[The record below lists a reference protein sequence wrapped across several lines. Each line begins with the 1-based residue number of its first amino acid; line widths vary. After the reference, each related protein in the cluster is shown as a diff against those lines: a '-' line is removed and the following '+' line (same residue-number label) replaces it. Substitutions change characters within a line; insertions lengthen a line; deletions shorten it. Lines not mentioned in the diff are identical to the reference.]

1 MIHLNENSAIPQYF
15 YVTPFEARKD
25 FVKFTN
31 YLVSF
36 TSRSTKTPQYFIA
49 NVILDNER
57 YTKVQIITNTDIPTN
72 GNIKIE
78 GSGQYDFVI
87 FGQNSTTNL
96 SPKSPTIVG
105 TLENGVLTVTGQ
117 PIATIPNITIPDN
130 VVYYEQ

>member
-87 FGQNSTTNL
+87 W
-96 SPKSPTIVG
+96 PKQHHKFIP
-105 TLENGVLTVTGQ
+105 E
-117 PIATIPNITIPDN
+117 IPNYRRDFREWSSYSNRTTHRHDTQYN
-130 VVYYEQ
+130 HTR